1 VQARSTLRRVR
12 AAPVGERSRFDEVL
26 GVVDELVELARLVD
40 GGKLNPAIDFVYP
53 LADARAAFERSIT
66 RGKSGKVVLRVSDE

>member
-1 VQARSTLRRVR
+1 MSSSSS
-12 AAPVGERSRFDEVL
+12 P
-26 GVVDELVELARLVD
+26 RLVD